1 MAGVIYS
8 PAPEVALVAGRL
20 IADHHLH
27 LAGQPIV
34 YVFREPAA
42 RSRGKIVL
50 GKARRVTGLN
60 AFLVALAASD
70 GAIEDD
76 GDEADHTFFVMEIA
90 RPQWDDAPTEA
101 RAALVDHELCH
112 FGVDDETGQLS
123 IRSHDLEEFN
133 DVVRR
138 HGVWRDDVA
147 AFLGACAT
155 VD

>member
-1 MAGVIYS
+1 MAGVVYS

-76 GDEADHTFFVMEIA
+76 GDEIDHTFFVMEIA